1 MDCSHSDCVKIMMK
15 SGADSNLRDKQGKNA
30 LDLCTNLEISAV
42 LQQYVRNS
50 DSVEISSP
58 IGEVTTYVVSD
69 TADNDKSEKI
79 NIPLR
84 CSLVSPVTEKSSL
97 TAQLFPIYR

>member
-1 MDCSHSDCVKIMMK
+1 MMK

-69 TADNDKSEKI
+69 AADNDKSHYEKI